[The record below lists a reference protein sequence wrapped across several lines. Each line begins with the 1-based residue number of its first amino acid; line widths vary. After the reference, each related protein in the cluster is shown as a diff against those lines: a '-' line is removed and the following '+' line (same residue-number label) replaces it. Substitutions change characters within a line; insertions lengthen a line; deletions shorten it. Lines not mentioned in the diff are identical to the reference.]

1 MACVL
6 HCGQTQLY
14 MRPNTKI
21 VNLLKIVF
29 SCVYVC
35 GVGVCGFI
43 VTSVAWF
50 LSVRFIGDNAMLCFW
65 IHLSKHVT
73 THAPVGDGA
82 QV

>member
-1 MACVL
+1 M
-6 HCGQTQLY
+6 
-14 MRPNTKI
+14 

-35 GVGVCGFI
+35 GVGVGGFI

-50 LSVRFIGDNAMLCFW
+50 LSVRFIDDNVMLRVW
-65 IHLSKHVT
+65 IHLSRHVT
-73 THAPVGDGA
+73 TACSSGDGA

>member
-1 MACVL
+1 
-6 HCGQTQLY
+6 

-35 GVGVCGFI
+35 GVGMCGFI
-43 VTSVAWF
+43 VTSSAWF
-50 LSVRFIGDNAMLCFW
+50 LSVRFIDDDVMLCFW

-73 THAPVGDGA
+73 TACSSGGGGGEDGA
-82 QV
+82 EV